1 VQLVLSGRTVSPA
14 IKENDQKEG
23 VDRYRP
29 EGMAEL
35 CKVRQPPDAKRHGSS
50 GDKEQPNPVPSLHCE
65 PQTPGYAIESPNSF
79 GTLSQVF
86 LRRLVA
92 AVVCLSLYLF

>member
-1 VQLVLSGRTVSPA
+1 MQLVLSGRTVSPA

-35 CKVRQPPDAKRHGSS
+35 CKVRQPPDAKRQ
-50 GDKEQPNPVPSLHCE
+50 GDDNHYDQPNAIAALHSE
-65 PQTPGYAIESPNSF
+65 VRGAPLVGMPGSPWQ
-79 GTLSQVF
+79 GGLTAL
-86 LRRLVA
+86 
-92 AVVCLSLYLF
+92 